1 MLSLR
6 TLLLSVTE
14 VQALTTGWDGQKFNA
29 GLKGDKWRDTYF
41 WFLCSPTVSPYPS
54 NKRLQTKNPQIPA
67 HLIKQS
73 APSEGEHVAGI
84 QELQGHRHVIVGL
97 MFFVK
102 EDIRTCRQYQDF
114 CMGMEYRFKKKKKKD
129 GAAGSTART
138 CTVSQNHGD
147 GRNSQMGMTQIP
159 KRWQHSEAEGISFPD
174 GWCIHSVVSHSGP
187 GRHWRDCAPV
197 SQGTDWVNVLLW
209 ARLGNAL
216 HAFTPCSA
224 LLCSA
229 LGSPSA
235 PHTSAWAPQPCCHL
249 PWAET
254 HSQDQGLSG
263 SCFCLELSTDLLA
276 WFHFWSYSWC
286 SL

>member
-14 VQALTTGWDGQKFNA
+14 VQALTTGWDGQKFHA

-54 NKRLQTKNPQIPA
+54 NKTPNQKPTNPSPLDKTICTFWRWACGWHSGTAGSQTRNSRTDVLCQGGHPYLQAVPRLL
-67 HLIKQS
+67 H
-73 APSEGEHVAGI
+73 GHGI
-84 QELQGHRHVIVGL
+84 QIQ
-97 MFFVK
+97 
-102 EDIRTCRQYQDF
+102 
-114 CMGMEYRFKKKKKKD
+114 KKKKD